1 MRVTHP
7 GKILKSKLADRG
19 ISLNKLSRDTR
30 IPLSR
35 ISVIVNGKRAITA
48 ETALRLARYLG
59 GSANVWTNL
68 QAQYDL
74 AMTMRKVGKLINHE
88 VARVA
93 AA

>member
-1 MRVTHP
+1 MRLSHL

-19 ISLNKLSRDTR
+19 ISLNKLSRETR
-30 IPLSR
+30 IPMSR

-68 QAQYDL
+68 QAQHDL
-74 AMTMRKVGKLINHE
+74 AVTMRRVGKLINRE
-88 VARVA
+88 VMRAVT
-93 AA
+93 